1 MHRLCA
7 LPLLVLA
14 SCLVGCGP
22 SWDVV
27 RASGPPSALL
37 DAEHFVVKTDYSGTL
52 VLGEREDDYVM
63 GIEDPEEQ
71 DHWVKAKKFMDDG
84 FLEWATKYAP
94 QVRFEAAPEA
104 DAKSEGAKS
113 EGPEIL
119 VEYLTIQPGYYG
131 FFREEAIVTA
141 RISFLVGGIVT
152 DRITMECDINSTKW
166 NPTVVDRLAN
176 IGRQF
181 GHGAAAYLNEAQGR

>member
-1 MHRLCA
+1 MSKL
-7 LPLLVLA
+7 LSPLAVAVLA
-14 SCLVGCGP
+14 SFLVGCGP

-27 RASGPPSALL
+27 RASGPPSALVGL
-37 DAEHFVVKTDYSGTL
+37 EHFVVRTDYTGTL
-52 VLGEREDDYVM
+52 VLGEREDDYVQ

-84 FLEWATKYAP
+84 FLEWATKFAP
-94 QVRFEAAPEA
+94 QARFEAAPEG
-104 DAKSEGAKS
+104 DAKS

-141 RISFLVGGIVT
+141 RISFLVEGIVT

-176 IGRQF
+176 IGRQL
-181 GHGAAAYLNEAQGR
+181 GHGAAAYINEAQGR